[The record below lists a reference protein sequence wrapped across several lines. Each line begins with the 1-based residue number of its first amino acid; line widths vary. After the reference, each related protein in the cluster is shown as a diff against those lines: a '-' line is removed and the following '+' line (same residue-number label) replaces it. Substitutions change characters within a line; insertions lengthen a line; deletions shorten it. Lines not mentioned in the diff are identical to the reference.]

1 MKLYEKIIDGNLQ
14 RKPLSKIVL
23 IKDEMQIFNPTEE
36 MVLEDGWVEYTPV
49 VEELTKEQLLK
60 LEIDHKLEQLT
71 RYDESDKVNDC
82 VIVYKANRLH
92 FWANKVERD
101 TLKGAVQDF
110 INLGRTEYR
119 LDLRELGVSLTVPCS
134 MLLNMMSQLEVYAA
148 DCYNKTTDHQYAIK
162 SLASIDEVQQYD
174 FTTGYPEKLIFN
186 LDLLV

>member
-1 MKLYEKIIDGNLQ
+1 MKLYEKIINNQ
-14 RKPLSKIVL
+14 YYCIPLSKIVL

-36 MVLEDGWVEYTPV
+36 MVIEDGWIEHIPRVINPTE
-49 VEELTKEQLLK
+49 EELLK
-60 LEIDHKLEQLT
+60 QEIDNKLEQLT
-71 RYDESDKVNDC
+71 IYDESDKVNDC
-82 VIVYKANRLH
+82 IIVYKANRFH

-162 SLASIDEVQQYD
+162 SLASIDEVQYYD
-174 FTTGYPEKLIFN
+174 FTIGYPEKLIFN

>member
-1 MKLYEKIIDGNLQ
+1 MKLYEKIINNQ
-14 RKPLSKIVL
+14 YYCIPLSKIVL

-36 MVLEDGWVEYTPV
+36 MVIEDGWIEHIPRVINPTE
-49 VEELTKEQLLK
+49 EELLK
-60 LEIDHKLEQLT
+60 QEINNKLEQLT
-71 RYDESDKVNDC
+71 IYDESDKVNDC
-82 VIVYKANRLH
+82 IIVYKANRLH

-148 DCYNKTTDHQYAIK
+148 DCYNKTTDHQFAIK
-162 SLASIDEVQQYD
+162 QLTSIEEVINYD
-174 FTTGYPEKLIFN
+174 FTVGYPEKLNFI
-186 LDLLV
+186 LDNI